1 MIVNPFPRRDG
12 RTSFIRIDEDE
23 EKREG
28 KFNASRQ
35 VTKFESGIKI
45 IVVQMIEV
53 KINWKHFKNLL

>member
-1 MIVNPFPRRDG
+1 MIVKPFPRRDG

-35 VTKFESGIKI
+35 VTYFEPGKKI
-45 IVVQMIEV
+45 IVVQINEV
-53 KINWKHFKNLL
+53 KIN

>member
-1 MIVNPFPRRDG
+1 MKVNPFPGHDG
-12 RTSFIRIDEDE
+12 RTYFSRIDEDE

-35 VTKFESGIKI
+35 VTYFESGIKI
-45 IVVQMIEV
+45 IVVQIIEV

>member
-35 VTKFESGIKI
+35 VTYFESGKKI
-45 IVVQMIEV
+45 IVVQINKV
-53 KINWKHFKNLL
+53 KIN